1 MIANLKQSASELILS
16 NGGVLKKEDMYSRM
30 KYPRILPL
38 MRFTVDQYDIAGFGH
53 IMLMHTTTKMGMEL
67 ITMSLMPSESVNL
80 PYLLIDAMSMK
91 KKRCVFAEYYGCGQ
105 DGLNDRLLKDVFEK
119 HKHLPDYDEKDNW
132 YVKERMPYSLIKTGT
147 EDELVLMAL
156 DTVTSYLA
164 SVRSS
169 SVIPEYKDKLKAFR
183 ERMIVDGNPSS
194 KTLNMLLK
202 EDGSRKFM
210 ENVIMPLK

>member
-1 MIANLKQSASELILS
+1 
-16 NGGVLKKEDMYSRM
+16 
-30 KYPRILPL
+30 
-38 MRFTVDQYDIAGFGH
+38 
-53 IMLMHTTTKMGMEL
+53 
-67 ITMSLMPSESVNL
+67 
-80 PYLLIDAMSMK
+80 
-91 KKRCVFAEYYGCGQ
+91 
-105 DGLNDRLLKDVFEK
+105 
-119 HKHLPDYDEKDNW
+119 
-132 YVKERMPYSLIKTGT
+132 MPYSLIKTGT

-202 EDGSRKFM
+202 EDGARKFM